1 MNQSS
6 DNSNKPKFFA
16 FAQDSADRATIKSF
30 AEAHGWAESCVM
42 TGDIS
47 TATTYFKDH
56 PSPTLLLVEIPS
68 AEAAP
73 DLLDGLA
80 NVCDPHT
87 KVIIIGNIN
96 EYSFYCWL
104 VDIGVFSYLLR
115 PLTKEM
121 LENAYKKSIEQAS
134 VAPVAVSEPTKIISV
149 IGARGG
155 VGASTIALNLA
166 GIFADKTNKK
176 VALVDVDPQ
185 EGTLSLTLDIE
196 PARGLRDALEKP
208 ERIDPLFVDRVMS
221 KPHNNLWVLSAEEP
235 IQETIHTSEATAEAL
250 IRELSSKYD
259 VVILDIPRR
268 MGEFERECL
277 KSSNNVILVAELS
290 LLSLRDTLRLSD
302 LMVDVF
308 KMVPPMVVVN
318 RSGMSSKSEMSV
330 ADFEKGI
337 TAKIAEKISYAP
349 DLFMQIGNDIP
360 CVANAK
366 NPAVKPLYSL
376 AKQLLPNAF
385 ADEEPKTKGFFS
397 SFKQTKKKSE

>member
-1 MNQSS
+1 MNQSG
-6 DNSNKPKFFA
+6 NISNKPKFFA
-16 FAQDSADRATIKSF
+16 FAQDNSDRATIKNF

-42 TGDIS
+42 QGDIS

-56 PSPTLLLVEIPS
+56 PSPVLLLVEIPS

-87 KVIIIGNIN
+87 KVIIIGNVN

-121 LENAYKKSIEQAS
+121 LETAYQKSIDQAP
-134 VAPVAVSEPTKIISV
+134 VASVAVSEPTKIISV

-155 VGASTIALNLA
+155 VGASTVALNLA
-166 GIFADKTNKK
+166 GIFADKANKK
-176 VALVDVDPQ
+176 IALVDIDPQ

-208 ERIDPLFVDRVMS
+208 ERIDPLFIDRVMS
-221 KPHNNLWVLSAEEP
+221 KPSNNLWVLSAEEP
-235 IQETIHTSEATAEAL
+235 IQETIQTSAATAEAL

-268 MGEFERECL
+268 MGAFERECL
-277 KSSNNVILVAELS
+277 KSSNNVLLVAELS

-302 LMVDVF
+302 LMVDIF
-308 KMVPPMVVVN
+308 KMKPPMVIVN
-318 RSGMSSKSEMSV
+318 RSGMSSKSEMSL

-337 TAKIAEKISYAP
+337 TTKIAEKILYAP
-349 DLFMQIGNDIP
+349 DLFMQIGSDIP
-360 CVANAK
+360 SVANAK
-366 NPAVKPLYSL
+366 HPAVKSLYSL
-376 AKQLLPNAF
+376 AKQLLPNTF
-385 ADEEPKTKGFFS
+385 PDEEPKEKGLLAGFM
-397 SFKQTKKKSE
+397 QKKEKK